1 MGYKSSQSGDSENW
15 TSKNKE
21 SKIKKA
27 EGDKQSTIL
36 AAEAQAEA
44 IKQVADANKYQ
55 EITVAEGKA
64 KATEITYNAI
74 HTGNPTND
82 LIAIKYLEALE
93 KVADG
98 NATKIFLPT
107 EVSGILGSVGGIA
120 ELFKEDSDNVKVIE
134 QAVEEKENK
143 TETNENK

>member
-1 MGYKSSQSGDSENW
+1 M
-15 TSKNKE
+15 
-21 SKIKKA
+21 
-27 EGDKQSTIL
+27 
-36 AAEAQAEA
+36 
-44 IKQVADANKYQ
+44 
-55 EITVAEGKA
+55 
-64 KATEITYNAI
+64 
-74 HTGNPTND
+74 
-82 LIAIKYLEALE
+82 
-93 KVADG
+93 ADG

>member
-1 MGYKSSQSGDSENW
+1 MAKGQ
-15 TSKNKE
+15 KE
-21 SKIKKA
+21 
-27 EGDKQSTIL
+27 E
-36 AAEAQAEA
+36 AEA
-44 IKQVADANKYQ
+44 IKQVADANKYR
-55 EITVAEGKA
+55 EIAVAEGKA

-98 NATKIFLPT
+98 KATKIFLPT

-120 ELFKEDSDNVKVIE
+120 ELFKEDSDKSNDSKVIE
-134 QAVEEKENK
+134 NIVEYDEE
-143 TETNENK
+143 E